1 MNLIDRLKEI
11 SQTHGLGESTVL
23 QVRLTGG
30 KQIRGRYRACVAAQD
45 NDPEFAQLDLYD
57 LESGDLV
64 GLLETEIDRVIVITQ
79 AEE

>member
-30 KQIRGRYRACVAAQD
+30 KQIRGRYRACVAAKD

-79 AEE
+79 DEE